1 MEMGCPPVAVCS
13 YKKLRVRMMEYDMDL
28 HQLARVI
35 LRSRTTA
42 SARLNG
48 HEPWNI
54 DEIYAVCENLDIPYT
69 EIHIYFPPA
78 VSKNNGKRKAG

>member
-1 MEMGCPPVAVCS
+1 MAVCR
-13 YKKLRVRMMEYDMDL
+13 YKKLRIRMMECDMDL
-28 HQLARVI
+28 HQLASVI

-54 DEIYAVCENLDIPYT
+54 EEIYAVCEKLDIPYA
-69 EIHIYFPPA
+69 EIHVYFPPA
-78 VSKNNGKRKAG
+78 AAKNNGKMKAG